1 MEGDVQMLL
10 LEMPLENN
18 DFDEL
23 KKVLS
28 NDSYTIIIP
37 KHIDGQAVIQALIDI
52 AKVSVPALV
61 TYLIGRKSLVNMTW
75 KYNGKVDLEMTA
87 AVNKKELTEQK
98 LSDYFY
104 AQLEKSQS
112 LNIKKENN
120 ETDNS

>member
-1 MEGDVQMLL
+1 
-10 LEMPLENN
+10 MPFKNN

-23 KKVLS
+23 KKALPS
-28 NDSYTIIIP
+28 DSYTIITP

-75 KYNGKVDLEMTA
+75 KYNGEIDLEMTA

-104 AQLEKSQS
+104 NQLKKSQS
-112 LNIKKENN
+112 LNIEKDKN

>member
-1 MEGDVQMLL
+1 MLL

>member
-1 MEGDVQMLL
+1 MLL

-28 NDSYTIIIP
+28 NDSYTIIKP
-37 KHIDGQAVIQALIDI
+37 KHVDGQAVIQALIDV

-61 TYLIGRKSLVNMTW
+61 TYLIGRKSLVTMTW

-104 AQLEKSQS
+104 NQIEKSQS
-112 LNIKKENN
+112 LNIKKEDN
-120 ETDNS
+120 ETNN